1 MNTQETE
8 RIIAFHGARRGVAH
22 MRNSGAGMQITLTLR
37 PGESG
42 GVLVP
47 KAACLAARDGTAV
60 RIALAHGA
68 GQTPVNMDPVVL
80 LLIADTPEGEAFC
93 AEGTR
98 GALDR
103 DALEALKRP
112 LRALRATHAWR
123 ADGQKSGMQQA
134 DRDSRTVQEN
144 PPAPEDPPPEPA
156 EDCGIPAEEAAAAQ
170 ESPALPE
177 APATE
182 SSSAPLEEAP
192 KLQAEKTAHIQEAAG
207 AAAQAAVFPEAQ
219 SEALRSILSRA
230 SALFPPGGGD
240 GSAAAHFAS
249 DAPLHGAFVPR
260 PLAAREEQV
269 YPNSVTPVRMED
281 CANMAEE
288 CDAVRAAPA
297 GAADPQWSD
306 AVRELSRP
314 QEAPKPSGVGTAEQT
329 ESPFPK
335 TFPGVVWR
343 RVRYPG
349 TRRYYLEGTGQ
360 VNGVRCTLYALPGES
375 YPAQPYR
382 ARGFTR
388 FVRDV
393 NGNGYWVKVKRG
405 GR

>member
-42 GVLVP
+42 GALVP

-112 LRALRATHAWR
+112 LRALRA
-123 ADGQKSGMQQA
+123 DGVKSGMQQTA
-134 DRDSRTVQEN
+134 GELPAAQEG
-144 PPAPEDPPPEPA
+144 AP
-156 EDCGIPAEEAAAAQ
+156 AAAHSGAAAEKAEAPQ
-170 ESPALPE
+170 ESPALREKEAEPCTTAPE
-177 APATE
+177 EERPEREAGESAQPQGETDAAAPAR
-182 SSSAPLEEAP
+182 A
-192 KLQAEKTAHIQEAAG
+192 
-207 AAAQAAVFPEAQ
+207 FPPAQ

-288 CDAVRAAPA
+288 RDAVRAAPA
-297 GAADPQWSD
+297 GAADPQWND

-314 QEAPKPSGVGTAEQT
+314 QEAPKPSGVGMAEKAG
-329 ESPFPK
+329 SPFPEA
-335 TFPGVVWR
+335 FPGVAWR

>member
-8 RIIAFHGARRGVAH
+8 RIIAFHGARRGAA
-22 MRNSGAGMQITLTLR
+22 RIRSSASGTQIQLTLR
-37 PGESG
+37 PGEPG
-42 GVLVP
+42 GLPAP
-47 KAACLAARDGTAV
+47 KAACLAARDGAAV
-60 RIALAHGA
+60 RIALTHGA
-68 GQTPVNMDPVVL
+68 GQAPVNMDPVVL

-112 LRALRATHAWR
+112 LRALRA
-123 ADGQKSGMQQA
+123 DGVKSGMQQTA
-134 DRDSRTVQEN
+134 GEL
-144 PPAPEDPPPEPA
+144 P
-156 EDCGIPAEEAAAAQ
+156 AAQ
-170 ESPALPE
+170 EGALAAAHSSAAAEKAE
-177 APATE
+177 APQESPTLWEKEAEPCTTAPEEERPEREADESAQPQGETDAAT
-182 SSSAPLEEAP
+182 SVCA
-192 KLQAEKTAHIQEAAG
+192 
-207 AAAQAAVFPEAQ
+207 FPPAQ
-219 SEALRSILSRA
+219 SEVLRSILSRA
-230 SALFPPGGGD
+230 SVLFPPGGGD

-260 PLAAREEQV
+260 PLAAWEEQV

-288 CDAVRAAPA
+288 REAVRAASA

>member
-42 GVLVP
+42 GALVP

-60 RIALAHGA
+60 RIALTHGA
-68 GQTPVNMDPVVL
+68 GQAPVNMDPVVL

-112 LRALRATHAWR
+112 LRALRA
-123 ADGQKSGMQQA
+123 DGVKSGAQQTA
-134 DRDSRTVQEN
+134 GEL
-144 PPAPEDPPPEPA
+144 P
-156 EDCGIPAEEAAAAQ
+156 AAQ
-170 ESPALPE
+170 EDALAAAHSSAAAEKAE
-177 APATE
+177 APQE
-182 SSSAPLEEAP
+182 SPTLWEKEAEPCAIAPEEERPEMEADESAQPQGE
-192 KLQAEKTAHIQEAAG
+192 TD
-207 AAAQAAVFPEAQ
+207 AAAPARAFPPAQ

>member
-42 GVLVP
+42 GALVP

-60 RIALAHGA
+60 RIALTHGA
-68 GQTPVNMDPVVL
+68 GQAPVNMDPVVL

-112 LRALRATHAWR
+112 LRALRV
-123 ADGQKSGMQQA
+123 DGVKSGAQQTA
-134 DRDSRTVQEN
+134 GEL
-144 PPAPEDPPPEPA
+144 P
-156 EDCGIPAEEAAAAQ
+156 AAQ
-170 ESPALPE
+170 EDALAAAHSSAAAEKAE
-177 APATE
+177 APQE
-182 SSSAPLEEAP
+182 SPTLWEKEAEPCAIAPEEERPEMEADESAQPQGE
-192 KLQAEKTAHIQEAAG
+192 TD
-207 AAAQAAVFPEAQ
+207 AAAPARAFPPAQ

-288 CDAVRAAPA
+288 REAVRAASA

>member
-42 GVLVP
+42 GALVP

-123 ADGQKSGMQQA
+123 ADGQKSGAQQTA
-134 DRDSRTVQEN
+134 GEL
-144 PPAPEDPPPEPA
+144 P
-156 EDCGIPAEEAAAAQ
+156 AAQ
-170 ESPALPE
+170 ED
-177 APATE
+177 APA
-182 SSSAPLEEAP
+182 A
-192 KLQAEKTAHIQEAAG
+192 AHSG
-207 AAAQAAVFPEAQ
+207 AAAEKAEAPQGSPILREKEAEPCTTAPEEERPEREAGESAQPQGETDAAAPARAFPPAQ

-260 PLAAREEQV
+260 PLAAREKQV

-288 CDAVRAAPA
+288 RDAVRAAPA

-314 QEAPKPSGVGTAEQT
+314 QEAPKPSGVGMAEKAG
-329 ESPFPK
+329 SPFPE
-335 TFPGVVWR
+335 TFPGVAWR

-360 VNGVRCTLYALPGES
+360 VNGVRCTVYALPGES

>member
-42 GVLVP
+42 GALVP

-112 LRALRATHAWR
+112 LRALRA
-123 ADGQKSGMQQA
+123 DGVKSGMQQTA
-134 DRDSRTVQEN
+134 GEL
-144 PPAPEDPPPEPA
+144 P
-156 EDCGIPAEEAAAAQ
+156 AAQ
-170 ESPALPE
+170 EDALAAAHSGAEAEKAE
-177 APATE
+177 APQE
-182 SSSAPLEEAP
+182 SPTLWEKEAEPCAIALEEEGP
-192 KLQAEKTAHIQEAAG
+192 EMEADESAQPQG
-207 AAAQAAVFPEAQ
+207 ETDAAAPVRTFPPAQ

-260 PLAAREEQV
+260 PLADREEQV

-288 CDAVRAAPA
+288 RDAVRAAPA

-314 QEAPKPSGVGTAEQT
+314 QEAPKPSGVGMAEKAG
-329 ESPFPK
+329 SPFPE
-335 TFPGVVWR
+335 TFPGVAWR

-360 VNGVRCTLYALPGES
+360 VNGVRCTVYALPGES

-388 FVRDV
+388 FVRDA
-393 NGNGYWVKVKRG
+393 NGNGYWVKIKRS
-405 GR
+405 R

>member
-42 GVLVP
+42 GALVP

-60 RIALAHGA
+60 RIALTHGA
-68 GQTPVNMDPVVL
+68 GQAPVNMDPVVL

-112 LRALRATHAWR
+112 LRALRA
-123 ADGQKSGMQQA
+123 DGQKSGAQQTA
-134 DRDSRTVQEN
+134 GEL
-144 PPAPEDPPPEPA
+144 P
-156 EDCGIPAEEAAAAQ
+156 AAQ
-170 ESPALPE
+170 ED
-177 APATE
+177 APA
-182 SSSAPLEEAP
+182 A
-192 KLQAEKTAHIQEAAG
+192 AHSG
-207 AAAQAAVFPEAQ
+207 AAAEKAEAPQGSPILREKEAEPCTTAPEEERPEREAGESAQPQGETDAAAPARAFPPAQ

-260 PLAAREEQV
+260 PLAAREKQV

-288 CDAVRAAPA
+288 RDAVRAAPA

-314 QEAPKPSGVGTAEQT
+314 QEAPKPSGVGMAEKAG
-329 ESPFPK
+329 SPFPE
-335 TFPGVVWR
+335 TFPGVAWR

>member
-1 MNTQETE
+1 MNIQETE

-42 GVLVP
+42 GALVP

-60 RIALAHGA
+60 RIALTQGA

-112 LRALRATHAWR
+112 LRALR

-260 PLAAREEQV
+260 PLAVQDQKG
-269 YPNSVTPVRMED
+269 YHSSI
-281 CANMAEE
+281 
-288 CDAVRAAPA
+288 APA
-297 GAADPQWSD
+297 PIVPADDPQWND

-349 TRRYYLEGTGQ
+349 TRRYYLESTGQ